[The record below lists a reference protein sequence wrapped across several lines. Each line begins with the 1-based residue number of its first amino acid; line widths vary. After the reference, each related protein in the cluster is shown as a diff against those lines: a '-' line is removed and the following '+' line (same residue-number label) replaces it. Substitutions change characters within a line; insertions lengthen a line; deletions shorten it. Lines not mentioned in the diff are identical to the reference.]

1 MQEYLA
7 NDQSEDLVLV
17 AGPEKY
23 IVEKT
28 KGNLHSGVLV
38 RDWDNQERL
47 KDKLLRIQCL
57 LMVLEN
63 AWVSYC
69 QHLQVSLNDSL

>member
-1 MQEYLA
+1 M
-7 NDQSEDLVLV
+7 LV

-28 KGNLHSGVLV
+28 KGNPHSDILV
-38 RDWDNQERL
+38 RGWDNQERL

-57 LMVLEN
+57 LMVPEN
-63 AWVSYC
+63 TWVSCY